1 MIIAS
6 HEKAEMI
13 ETEQIN
19 MTERGTG
26 GFGHS
31 GKR

>member
-1 MIIAS
+1 MIMAK

-13 ETEQIN
+13 ETEEIN
-19 MTERGTG
+19 LTDRGAG

-31 GKR
+31 GKK